1 MTITSVALAMLLGLG
16 GAKYAN
22 EGEATDTP
30 IVSEPPTT
38 EIVEPSTDINKPST
52 DITEPGTDVKEPETP
67 TEDNKFDWQE
77 WAKEFLSPQVITTIT
92 TLLAFLATIIKLAY
106 SLKDLKKKNQL
117 TIEAVN
123 DLVINEMKKV
133 MPEEISSNIGKY
145 MPEIVAYEK
154 KSNDIMI
161 AFSKIL
167 ALAQENTPEAR
178 TAILNIIQELGIL
191 NNATIDSAKETIAK
205 QEETKKAEEIKKAD
219 DVQKIIEETE
229 KKSSKETFDGTSL

>member
-1 MTITSVALAMLLGLG
+1 MTITSVALAMILGLG

-22 EGEATDTP
+22 EGEVGA
-30 IVSEPPTT
+30 PTT
-38 EIVEPSTDINKPST
+38 ETPTTEVAEPSTDVSEPST
-52 DITEPGTDVKEPETP
+52 DITEPETPETPETP
-67 TEDNKFDWQE
+67 TEEDKFDWQA

-92 TLLAFLATIIKLAY
+92 TLLAFLATIMKLAY

-123 DLVINEMKKV
+123 DLVISEMKKV
-133 MPEEISSNIGKY
+133 MPEEISSNIDKY

-191 NNATIDSAKETIAK
+191 NNSTIDSAKETIAK
-205 QEETKKAEEIKKAD
+205 QEEEKKAEEIKKAD

-229 KKSSKETFDGTSL
+229 KKSSKEKFDGTSL